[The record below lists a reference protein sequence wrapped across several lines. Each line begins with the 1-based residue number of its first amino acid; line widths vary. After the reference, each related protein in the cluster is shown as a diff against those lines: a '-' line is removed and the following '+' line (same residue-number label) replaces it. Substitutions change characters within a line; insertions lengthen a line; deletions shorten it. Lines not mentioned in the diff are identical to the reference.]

1 MDHFVLITKHT
12 WWESCQC
19 FSWYKTFRI
28 NCQHLEGERRRRT
41 KFISSH
47 DSTPYQT
54 GIRTGDGWNVSQ
66 RSPWCGT
73 SVSEWDPEVG
83 DVSAPCVG
91 QTHREVEG
99 CPVQSRDL
107 QWGDAWCYDERKQK
121 WVYIQMLLRILVTW
135 NSYPIP
141 LTHTHTDYNLS
152 YQHTHICHTFPV
164 SPPCVHFFCTLHS
177 PPFCTAI
184 IFDLIIT
191 MCI

>member
-121 WVYIQMLLRILVTW
+121 WVYIQMLLHILVTW

-141 LTHTHTDYNLS
+141 PHTYTHRPQSLLPTHTHLS
-152 YQHTHICHTFPV
+152 HISPV
-164 SPPCVHFFCTLHS
+164 SPPHVHFFCTLHS
-177 PPFCTAI
+177 PPFCTVI
-184 IFDLIIT
+184 IFDLG
-191 MCI
+191 